1 MNLHEIEQLL
11 EKYFEGNT
19 TLAEEQKLRE
29 FFASGNVPERWKNLE
44 GYFSFLIREKD
55 QQIADP
61 GFDARLLSE
70 VKEDRMSRLTD
81 IRRPWIYWISGVA
94 ASILILVAIFVKFD
108 PISRR
113 VDDTYKDPEVAF
125 NEAKKIL
132 LYVSEKFNQGT
143 QNLDPLNSLDA
154 GLSELKSVGA
164 YSKVINE
171 VKRLNEVE
179 KVEKMIT
186 NN

>member
-1 MNLHEIEQLL
+1 MNLHEIELLL
-11 EKYFEGNT
+11 EKYFEGDT
-19 TLAEEQKLRE
+19 SLAEEQKLRE

-44 GYFSFLIREKD
+44 GYFIYLTHEQD
-55 QQIADP
+55 QQINDP
-61 GFDARLLSE
+61 GFDDKVMSQ
-70 VKEDRMSRLTD
+70 VKEDRLARLTD
-81 IRRPWIYWISGVA
+81 LRRPWIYWISGIA
-94 ASILILVAIFVKFD
+94 ASVLILVAIFVKFD

-113 VDDTYKDPEVAF
+113 VEDTYKDPEVAF

-143 QNLDPLNSLDA
+143 RNLEPIGTLDA
-154 GLSELKSVGA
+154 GLSELKPVGA